1 MAKFAAIQMASGPN
15 VYANL
20 MEAARLIE
28 QAAIEGADMIVLPE
42 TFAIMGEQESDTVA
56 VAETEGSGLIQS
68 FIRQHAI
75 KNRVWIVA
83 GTIPIKSP
91 DPTKAY
97 AASLMY
103 NDRGVQVAR
112 YDKMHLFDVEICE
125 DEDTYTESQTIAPGE
140 QRIVVDTPFGKIGM
154 AVCYDLR
161 FPGHFRDL
169 MAAGAEIFL
178 VPSAFTETTGK
189 AHWNSLLRARAIE
202 NLCYVVAPAQG
213 GYHINGRTTHGHSLM
228 VDYWGNVKQELAKG
242 SGVVAM
248 DIELA
253 KQRVTRKAFPVL
265 EHRLGGCP
273 RGSKS

>member
-15 VYANL
+15 IYANL
-20 MEAARLIE
+20 MEAGRLIE
-28 QAAIEGADMIVLPE
+28 QAAIEGVDLVVLPE
-42 TFAIMGEQESDTVA
+42 TFAIMGEEEADTVA
-56 VAETEGSGLIQS
+56 VAEDEGSGLIQS
-68 FIRQHAI
+68 FIKQQAI
-75 KNRVWIVA
+75 KNRIWIVA
-83 GTIPIKSP
+83 GTIPIKSA

-103 NDRGVQVAR
+103 NDRGLQVAR

-125 DEDTYTESQTIAPGE
+125 DEDTYTESQTIAPGA

-202 NLCYVVAPAQG
+202 NLCYVIAPAQG
-213 GYHINGRTTHGHSLM
+213 GYHINGRTTYGHSLM
-228 VDYWGNVKQELAKG
+228 VDYWGNVKQELVKG
-242 SGVVAM
+242 SGVVTM
-248 DIELA
+248 EIELI
-253 KQRVTRKAFPVL
+253 KQQATRKAFPVL
-265 EHRLGGCP
+265 DHRLGGCS
-273 RGSKS
+273 RGSK

>member
-15 VYANL
+15 IYANL
-20 MEAARLIE
+20 MEAGRLIE
-28 QAAIEGADMIVLPE
+28 QAAIEGADLVVLPE
-42 TFAIMGEQESDTVA
+42 TFAIMGEEEADTVA
-56 VAETEGSGLIQS
+56 VAEDEGSGLIQS
-68 FIRQHAI
+68 FIKQQAI
-75 KNRVWIVA
+75 KNRIWIVA
-83 GTIPIKSP
+83 GTIPIKST

-103 NDRGVQVAR
+103 NDRGLQVAR

-125 DEDTYTESQTIAPGE
+125 DEDTYTESQTIAPGT

-189 AHWNSLLRARAIE
+189 AHWNPLLRARAIE
-202 NLCYVVAPAQG
+202 NLCYVIAPAQG
-213 GYHINGRTTHGHSLM
+213 GYHINGRTTYGHSLM
-228 VDYWGNVKQELAKG
+228 VDYWGNVKQELVKG
-242 SGVVAM
+242 SGIVTM
-248 DIELA
+248 EIELI
-253 KQRVTRKAFPVL
+253 KQRATRKAFPVL
-265 EHRLGGCP
+265 DHRLGGCP
-273 RGSKS
+273 RRSK